1 MDDLLEGDY
10 RASRYPRFQ
19 AENLQQ
25 NLELVQ
31 QIEEMAAE
39 KGSNLDS

>member
-1 MDDLLEGDY
+1 MTCWKGTIGPAAI
-10 RASRYPRFQ
+10 RAFRQ
-19 AENLQQ
+19 DLQQ